1 MQWELT
7 QHISRCPVR
16 SSAMCRRSLRHRL
29 VTQHSKGC
37 VRGGV
42 GGEGM
47 WKAVLFMYWPQD
59 LQSGLVMWGG

>member
-7 QHISRCPVR
+7 HHISRCPVR

-37 VRGGV
+37 VEGGA
-42 GGEGM
+42 EGM
-47 WKAVLFMYWPQD
+47 WKAVLLMYV
-59 LQSGLVMWGG
+59 LASGPAE